1 MAIILLL
8 ITTVSVV
15 SGANPDDWREELE
28 RRLSLVEE
36 SNAHLRIENEKLN
49 SLVLNIQRENREIKR
64 DFKDLREQLDNCEMM
79 SDTR

>member
-15 SGANPDDWREELE
+15 SGANPDGWREELE

-36 SNAHLRIENEKLN
+36 SNAHLRNENEKLN
-49 SLVLNIQRENREIKR
+49 SMVLNIQRENREIKR